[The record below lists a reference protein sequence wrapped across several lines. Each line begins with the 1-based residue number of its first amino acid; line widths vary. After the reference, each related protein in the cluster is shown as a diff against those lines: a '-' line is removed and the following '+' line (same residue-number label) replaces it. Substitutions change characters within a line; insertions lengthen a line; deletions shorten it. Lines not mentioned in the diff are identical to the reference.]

1 MHFDTPTQLKIYK
14 VSELNFEIKFNLE
27 NSYSDI
33 WVEGEISNF
42 AYPNKKHI
50 YFSLKDE
57 NSIIKVAFFDNSFRL
72 SDNFFFRT
80 NEIANMLRDGL
91 HVYVNGYL
99 STYDKRSEY
108 QIIARKI
115 IPVKEGNLLIAFE
128 RLKEKLSNEGYFDE
142 KHKKSIPILPEK
154 IGLITSK
161 SGAVIKDIIKILN
174 KRFKNFH
181 LILKNTPVQGNDAP
195 LEIIK
200 ALDDLEEFGV
210 DVIIIARGGGSFEDL
225 AAFNDEEL
233 AKRIFKCK
241 IPVISGVGHQT
252 DFTICDFVADV
263 RAATPTHA
271 AELVILDKEEFLLE
285 IAKNAS
291 KLKVLIKRKI
301 NSLKKELHFILQRK
315 VILNPKTILNKKW
328 QIHDDLLMK
337 LYSNINAFIK
347 NLKSNINL
355 LKSKINIGLIKNKLK
370 LLKSSLYIKSNFLKE
385 DYKNLVNSK
394 KGEVILIIER
404 LKNLNPASLLQR
416 GFSIAKESKTGK
428 ILKSINDIE
437 VNSEMETTFI
447 DGLIYSKVIKKF
459 IK

>member
-1 MHFDTPTQLKIYK
+1 M
-14 VSELNFEIKFNLE
+14 
-27 NSYSDI
+27 
-33 WVEGEISNF
+33 
-42 AYPNKKHI
+42 
-50 YFSLKDE
+50 
-57 NSIIKVAFFDNSFRL
+57 
-72 SDNFFFRT
+72 
-80 NEIANMLRDGL
+80 
-91 HVYVNGYL
+91 
-99 STYDKRSEY
+99 
-108 QIIARKI
+108 
-115 IPVKEGNLLIAFE
+115 
-128 RLKEKLSNEGYFDE
+128 
-142 KHKKSIPILPEK
+142 
-154 IGLITSK
+154 
-161 SGAVIKDIIKILN
+161 
-174 KRFKNFH
+174 
-181 LILKNTPVQGNDAP
+181 ILKNTPVQGNDAP

-404 LKNLNPASLLQR
+404 LK
-416 GFSIAKESKTGK
+416 I
-428 ILKSINDIE
+428 
-437 VNSEMETTFI
+437 
-447 DGLIYSKVIKKF
+447 
-459 IK
+459 